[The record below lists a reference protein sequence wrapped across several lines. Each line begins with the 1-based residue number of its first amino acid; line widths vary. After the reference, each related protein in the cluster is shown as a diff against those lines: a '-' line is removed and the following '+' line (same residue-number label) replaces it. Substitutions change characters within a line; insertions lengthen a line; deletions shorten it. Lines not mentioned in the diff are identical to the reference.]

1 MLSTLRGLFPVQ
13 KQAIISESDAVDI
26 YKKVIG
32 DFVFPGQSAAN
43 KYNAYYKKKDGEKFS
58 SRFDEPTYLTFR
70 INFDIKLTKLDNIDD
85 YVNGINAWKKYD
97 YLPHPLLQLERT
109 TAVEGLLSKDIISYS
124 SVDYLKNVLGETY
137 RADLLEK
144 FVKGLNDIQTLYP
157 YYFTSIDGL
166 GDLLKV
172 DPTTGRRIKDNTTIT
187 INCIEALDLRITQLL
202 NLYRKAAWDDVYQR
216 WILPDMMRFFKMDIY
231 ISEIRTFHSTKA
243 TKYAEKQND
252 RLVESPSSKL
262 GGNSATDTKKFITLA
277 NDVINEILPTIK
289 LSLSQCEF
297 DISDTMSYLNSLKST
312 KDSSPLPKI
321 KIKVGNVEET
331 QMYGLNKNIEMAIN
345 ANSQNINISDFNLIS
360 DEDINK
366 YIITEEKKV
375 ELTED
380 NKAFKTDTPNAGAV
394 QINVNNQQGA
404 KEETPEPPKPITTV
418 LKDCNLIS
426 STLKRTGTDLSENT
440 EYETNWSPNSQ
451 SSIFGNMLKA
461 TINEG
466 LGHTENAVMQGLN
479 KLDKLIED
487 SEHGDALK
495 KTAQALKGVAY
506 GDTGALMNMIRQ
518 SIIESSAAK
527 DAAIANAQNSQSQ
540 LPNEALK
547 NALEEVYNRADSQNQ
562 KSPVMQEIK
571 WMIDNNMTGAE
582 MSDHIDKLISDE
594 INYTNAPMADI
605 PKRPEVN
612 NTSGLINPIYY
623 KK

>member
-70 INFDIKLTKLDNIDD
+70 INFDIKLTKLNNIDD

-109 TAVEGLLSKDIISYS
+109 TDVQGLLSKDIISYS

-172 DPTTGRRIKDNTTIT
+172 DPATGRRIKDNTTIT

-243 TKYAEKQND
+243 TQYIEKQND

-331 QMYGLNKNIEMAIN
+331 QMYGLNKNIEKALWIQG
-345 ANSQNINISDFNLIS
+345 QNLNMSDFNIIS
-360 DEDINK
+360 DEEINSTASYEK
-366 YIITEEKKV
+366 EEKANSNNPNDKMMAALDA
-375 ELTED
+375 LTEKVQAEMTKNAIKD
-380 NKAFKTDTPNAGAV
+380 PNSIVKGY
-394 QINVNNQQGA
+394 
-404 KEETPEPPKPITTV
+404 
-418 LKDCNLIS
+418 NLIS
-426 STLKRTGTDLSENT
+426 STLNRTGRALAENT

-594 INYTNAPMADI
+594 TNYTNAPMADI

-612 NTSGLINPIYY
+612 NTSGLINPIYNN
-623 KK
+623 

>member
-70 INFDIKLTKLDNIDD
+70 INFDIKLTKLNNIDD

-109 TAVEGLLSKDIISYS
+109 TDVQGLLSKDIISYS

-243 TKYAEKQND
+243 TQYIEKQND

-331 QMYGLNKNIEMAIN
+331 QMYGLNKNIEKALWIQG
-345 ANSQNINISDFNLIS
+345 QNLNMSDFNIIS
-360 DEDINK
+360 DEEINSTASYEK
-366 YIITEEKKV
+366 EEKANSSNPNDKMMAALDALTKKV
-375 ELTED
+375 QAEMTKNAIKD
-380 NKAFKTDTPNAGAV
+380 PNSIVKG
-394 QINVNNQQGA
+394 
-404 KEETPEPPKPITTV
+404 
-418 LKDCNLIS
+418 CNLIS
-426 STLKRTGTDLSENT
+426 STLNRTGRALAENT

-487 SEHGDALK
+487 SEHGDAIK

-594 INYTNAPMADI
+594 TNYTNAPMADI

-623 KK
+623 SK

>member
-70 INFDIKLTKLDNIDD
+70 INFDIKLTKLNNIDD

-109 TAVEGLLSKDIISYS
+109 TDVEGLLSKDIISYS

-172 DPTTGRRIKDNTTIT
+172 DSTTGRRIKDNTTIT

-243 TKYAEKQND
+243 TQYIEKQND

-331 QMYGLNKNIEMAIN
+331 QMYGLNKNIEKALWIQG
-345 ANSQNINISDFNLIS
+345 QNLNMSDFNIIS
-360 DEDINK
+360 DEEINSTASYEK
-366 YIITEEKKV
+366 EEKANSNNPNDKMMASLNALTEKV
-375 ELTED
+375 QSELTKNAIKD
-380 NKAFKTDTPNAGAV
+380 PNSIVKGY
-394 QINVNNQQGA
+394 
-404 KEETPEPPKPITTV
+404 
-418 LKDCNLIS
+418 NLIS
-426 STLKRTGTDLSENT
+426 STLNRTGRALAENT

-540 LPNEALK
+540 LQNEALK

-594 INYTNAPMADI
+594 TNYTNAPMADI

-612 NTSGLINPIYY
+612 NTSSLINPIYY
-623 KK
+623 SK

>member
-70 INFDIKLTKLDNIDD
+70 INFDIKLTKLNNIDD

-109 TAVEGLLSKDIISYS
+109 TDVQGLLSKDIISYS

-243 TKYAEKQND
+243 TQYIEKQND

-331 QMYGLNKNIEMAIN
+331 QMYGLNKNIEKALWIQG
-345 ANSQNINISDFNLIS
+345 QNLNMSDFNIIS
-360 DEDINK
+360 DEEINSTASYEK
-366 YIITEEKKV
+366 EEKANSSNPNDKMMAALDA
-375 ELTED
+375 LTEKVQAEMTKNAIKD
-380 NKAFKTDTPNAGAV
+380 PNSIVKGY
-394 QINVNNQQGA
+394 
-404 KEETPEPPKPITTV
+404 
-418 LKDCNLIS
+418 NLIS
-426 STLKRTGTDLSENT
+426 STLNRTGRALAENT

-487 SEHGDALK
+487 SEHGDAIK

-594 INYTNAPMADI
+594 TNYTNAPMADI

-623 KK
+623 SK

>member
-70 INFDIKLTKLDNIDD
+70 INFDIKLTKLNNIDD

-109 TAVEGLLSKDIISYS
+109 TDVEGLLSKDIISYS

-172 DPTTGRRIKDNTTIT
+172 DSTTGRRIKDNTTIT

-243 TKYAEKQND
+243 TQYIEKQND

-331 QMYGLNKNIEMAIN
+331 QMYGLNKNIEKALWIQG
-345 ANSQNINISDFNLIS
+345 QNLNMSDFNIIS
-360 DEDINK
+360 DEEINSTASYEK
-366 YIITEEKKV
+366 EEKANSNNPNDKMIAALDA
-375 ELTED
+375 LTEKVQAEMTKNAIKD
-380 NKAFKTDTPNAGAV
+380 PNSIVKGY
-394 QINVNNQQGA
+394 
-404 KEETPEPPKPITTV
+404 
-418 LKDCNLIS
+418 NLIS
-426 STLKRTGTDLSENT
+426 STLNRTGRALAENT

-594 INYTNAPMADI
+594 TNYTNAPMADI

-612 NTSGLINPIYY
+612 NTSGLINPIYNN
-623 KK
+623 